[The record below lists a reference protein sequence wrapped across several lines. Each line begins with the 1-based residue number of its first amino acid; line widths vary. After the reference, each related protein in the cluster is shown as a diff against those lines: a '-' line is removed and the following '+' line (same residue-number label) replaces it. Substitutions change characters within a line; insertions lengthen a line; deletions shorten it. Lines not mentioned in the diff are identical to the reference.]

1 VRLLH
6 VVLWEMARNATSR
19 RSELL
24 KRTLVEQAREKL
36 DDRWWSMKA
45 TGTFFPGPKPFV
57 KSRRL
62 LALAREVLK
71 KHGFCA
77 IFAHQDSK
85 GYHITGILKSYE
97 GTFVV
102 YEGICSS
109 LMVIRN
115 DVGDFLVSCFA
126 QRESPR
132 SIVSKTLSKQLGGK
146 TKTLRL

>member
-1 VRLLH
+1 MVFVRF
-6 VVLWEMARNATSR
+6 S
-19 RSELL
+19 
-24 KRTLVEQAREKL
+24 
-36 DDRWWSMKA
+36 
-45 TGTFFPGPKPFV
+45 
-57 KSRRL
+57 
-62 LALAREVLK
+62 
-71 KHGFCA
+71 
-77 IFAHQDSK
+77 
-85 GYHITGILKSYE
+85 HIRIQRDIILPLTGILKSYE

-146 TKTLRL
+146 TKPLRL